1 MAVKE
6 TIRTHLSL
14 GDEEVN
20 EDRRVLSVHFLGR
33 SHSRLVF
40 SEWTSGDTEQ
50 NTTQPEQTNCP
61 GSGARPS
68 LRRLSDKGSSLSEW
82 LTGDHKP
89 GHFTRILIVN

>member
-50 NTTQPEQTNCP
+50 STTQPE
-61 GSGARPS
+61 RDK
-68 LRRLSDKGSSLSEW
+68 LSWVRGEAIPE
-82 LTGDHKP
+82 T
-89 GHFTRILIVN
+89 TQ